1 VTTDVVSS
9 NPSVSSSA
17 TSANRAPTL
26 SASTQIL
33 EAFRE
38 WRGSG
43 FLMLLTDVIALEA
56 CIFLGLLTRIALDS
70 IWPINVEP
78 EQFKTL
84 AMGVLAMPCALFL
97 LGFYP
102 GYGVNLVQ
110 RLRQRVHGIFALY
123 GLLVAWNYLVQN
135 DDWSRGILLA
145 SFVFAIF
152 VPALFEA
159 VVRDLMI
166 RCDRW
171 GQPIVILGA
180 GKVGREIA
188 EMLQRRPELGMKPIG
203 FFDDN
208 AQMQGK
214 TIDGLPLLGTLAD
227 AAALPRDAIRT
238 ALLAIPRLD
247 GQHISRLVESLPFH
261 KTIVVPGLFGMQS
274 LWLSPVDLEGIVG
287 LSVRNN
293 LKIRSNYLI
302 KRSLDLAVSLP
313 VALFCLPVLLI
324 AGLLIKLAD
333 GGPVFFSQKR
343 SGWRGESIEVLKLRT
358 MYVDA
363 QARLERHLANDQE
376 ARTEW
381 QRFFKL
387 KRDPRILPGIGQFL
401 RRTSLD
407 ELPQIFNV
415 LRGEMSL
422 VGPRPFPDYHLKQFS
437 EHFQAYRCSVP
448 QGLTGLWQ
456 VSARSDGDL
465 RTQEILDTYYIRNWS
480 LWLDIY
486 ILIRTVTIVICGKGA
501 Y

>member
-1 VTTDVVSS
+1 MTTDVVSNNEALAS
-9 NPSVSSSA
+9 P
-17 TSANRAPTL
+17 APARDKL
-26 SASTQIL
+26 AVSASTRIFG
-33 EAFRE
+33 AFRE
-38 WRGSG
+38 WRGSA

-70 IWPINVEP
+70 IWPISMEP
-78 EQFKTL
+78 EQYKTL
-84 AMGVLAMPCALFL
+84 AMGVLAMPIALFL

-102 GYGVNLVQ
+102 GYGVNQVQ

-123 GLLVAWNYLVQN
+123 GLLVAWNYLVQK
-135 DDWSRGILLA
+135 DDWSRGVLLA
-145 SFVFAIF
+145 SLLFAIII
-152 VPALFEA
+152 PAFFEA

-166 RCDRW
+166 RCERW

-180 GKVGREIA
+180 GKVGQDIA
-188 EMLQRRPELGMKPIG
+188 QMLRRRPELGMRPIG
-203 FFDDN
+203 FFDDDRAKQN
-208 AQMQGK
+208 T
-214 TIDGLPLLGTLAD
+214 TIDGLPVLGTLKD
-227 AAALPRDAIRT
+227 ATGLPRDAIKT

-247 GQHISRLVESLPFH
+247 GKHISRLVESLPFH
-261 KTIVVPGLFGMQS
+261 KTIVVPGLFGLQS
-274 LWLSPVDLEGIVG
+274 VWLSPVDLEGIVG

-293 LKIRSNYLI
+293 LKVHSNYLI
-302 KRSLDLAVSLP
+302 KRTLDLVVSIPL
-313 VALFCLPVLLI
+313 ALFCLPVIII
-324 AGLLIKLAD
+324 AGIMIKLAD
-333 GGPVFFSQKR
+333 GGPIFFAQER
-343 SGWRGESIEVLKLRT
+343 SGLHGKPINVLKLRT

-363 QARLERHLANDQE
+363 QSRLERHLAADPA
-376 ARTEW
+376 ARAEW
-381 QRFFKL
+381 QRYFKL
-387 KRDPRILPGIGQFL
+387 KKDPRILPGIGQIL

-407 ELPQIFNV
+407 ELPQIRNV

-437 EHFQAYRCSVP
+437 EEFQTYRCSVP

-465 RTQEILDTYYIRNWS
+465 KTQEILDTYYIRNWS